1 MEYNDL
7 RDRCGGDQVA
17 CNAVLRSLEKR
28 WANSDQ
34 DVLIAAVI
42 LNPFFKNMPFK
53 PLSRFQ
59 PGNIYNLLLILW
71 NRFFPEKPPPIS
83 LYKNV
88 LDYLRDTGD
97 FNGLGT
103 SVSACLTM
111 AAQRV
116 INFPVSSYSC

>member
-7 RDRCGGDQVA
+7 RDKRGGDRVA
-17 CNAVLRSLEKR
+17 CNAVLNSLEKR

-42 LNPFFKNMPFK
+42 LNPFFKNTPFN

-71 NRFFPEKPPPIS
+71 NRFFPEKPSPPS
-83 LYKNV
+83 LFKNV
-88 LDYLRDTGD
+88 LDYLRGTGD
-97 FNGLGT
+97 FDGLGLC
-103 SVSACLTM
+103 VNACLTM
-111 AAQRV
+111 CAQNV
-116 INFPVSSYSC
+116 IVSLVSSYLR